1 MKTTSEYGK
10 HLHAMAELLIENGT
24 DLALSD
30 ERGYS
35 PCSLILQS
43 SSGLQ
48 FLQSFVYRFVDLF
61 TMQEMAS
68 SDAWILAAV
77 ARSVPEFK
85 SRLEDELRS
94 YRTAPELSGSLQRP
108 QPMIPQLDASNQ
120 VVEVRQASPS
130 TRTTF
135 FESLCVNGTADM
147 VQPFIDGGID
157 INEAI
162 SDDTYTYAR
171 AAAKHGN
178 LDVLSALVRGG
189 ATLLSRTRPGDINH
203 WGAIYSP
210 VDELLE
216 RWYSL
221 RCGRP
226 EYRGCV
232 DTEIHILPMLLMN
245 ETFDGSDVL
254 FRAVSTM
261 QPENIY
267 RYLLDAGCG
276 RRDGLPPKT
285 WWAKVYGSEV
295 IEAVKC
301 NDPNVSLMV
310 HYGLAL
316 ECEDRIGFTALLH
329 ALDRGPG
336 GIDFT
341 QVLVD
346 AGANLT
352 RRTASGLTP
361 LELAKRNVAQAH
373 PRRPRPSWTINKKPL
388 TLNPVSLEHD
398 QEALELLR
406 RAIRGQKQ
414 ARSTGFLQ
422 GVGSDLQSL
431 SLPRLSITPLSTSW
445 VKDIA
450 SGVSSLCLMF
460 LLLLVSSIWNRK
472 RPATTTAL

>member
-1 MKTTSEYGK
+1 MRTTSEYGK
-10 HLHAMAELLIENGT
+10 RLHVIAERLIENGT
-24 DLALSD
+24 DLALCD
-30 ERGYS
+30 EDGYS

-68 SDAWILAAV
+68 SDAWVLAAV

-85 SRLEDELRS
+85 ARLEAELKS
-94 YRTAPELSGSLQRP
+94 YRTAPELSGSLRRP
-108 QPMIPQLDASNQ
+108 QPTIPQLDASNQ
-120 VVEVRQASPS
+120 LVEVRRASQS

-135 FESLCVNGTADM
+135 FESLCVNGTAEM

-157 INEAI
+157 VNETI

-189 ATLLSRTRPGDINH
+189 ASLLRRTRSDAISH
-203 WGAIYSP
+203 VGALYGP

-232 DTEIHILPMLLMN
+232 DTEVHILPALLMSDS
-245 ETFDGSDVL
+245 FDESDVL

-261 QPENIY
+261 QPENIC

-285 WWAKVYGSEV
+285 WWAKMYGSEV

-301 NDPNVSLMV
+301 NDPNVCLMLQ
-310 HYGLAL
+310 YGLAL
-316 ECEDRIGFTALLH
+316 ECEDRIGYTALLH

-336 GIDFT
+336 VIDFT
-341 QVLVD
+341 KILID
-346 AGANLT
+346 AGAHLT

-361 LELAKRNVAQAH
+361 LELAKRNFEQQH
-373 PRRPRPSWTINKKPL
+373 PRNPRLSYTINKKPL
-388 TLNPVSLEHD
+388 NLNPVSLEDD
-398 QEALELLR
+398 QAALELLR
-406 RAIRGQKQ
+406 RAIQEQKLNRGRGIIR
-414 ARSTGFLQ
+414 AVPPESPSF
-422 GVGSDLQSL
+422 SLQSM
-431 SLPRLSITPLSTSW
+431 SW
-445 VKDIA
+445 VGDLA
-450 SGVSSLCLMF
+450 SGISSLCMMLV
-460 LLLLVSSIWNRK
+460 LLLISSIWRQK
-472 RPATTTAL
+472 RPTNP